1 MSTLSTHAL
10 DTASGKPATGLPL
23 LLEQQ
28 SDSEAW
34 KQYQHKRIKGGPST
48 EATKAPAWRVLA
60 QGLTNT
66 DGRCPDLFSEGQ
78 NQLEPGIYRMS
89 FDTAHY
95 FAQHALTGFYPRVE
109 IIFEIH
115 HSNEHYHVPLL
126 ISPFGFSTY
135 RGS

>member
-10 DTASGKPATGLPL
+10 DTASGKPASGLPL

-28 SDSEAW
+28 SDAQAW
-34 KQYQHKRIKGGPST
+34 TRYQQDRLKGTLG
-48 EATKAPAWRVLA
+48 EDAEVPAWQALA
-60 QGLTNT
+60 QGTTNA
-66 DGRCPDLFSEGQ
+66 DGRCPDLLSESE
-78 NQLEPGIYRMS
+78 NQLSPGIYRMS

-95 FAQHALTGFYPRVE
+95 FTQQGITGFYPRVE
-109 IIFEIH
+109 VTFEIH
-115 HSNEHYHVPLL
+115 ANDEHYHVPLL

>member
-10 DTASGKPATGLPL
+10 DTASGKPAAGLPL

-28 SDSEAW
+28 SDAGAW
-34 KQYQHKRIKGGPST
+34 MQYQQNRIKGILS
-48 EATKAPAWRVLA
+48 EAATAPVWQVLA

-78 NQLEPGIYRMS
+78 NQLQPGIYRMS

-95 FAQHALTGFYPRVE
+95 FTQHGLTGFYPRVE
-109 IIFEIH
+109 VIFEIH
-115 HSNEHYHVPLL
+115 DADEHYHVPLL